1 MKIKPLAH
9 SRVFNKCCE
18 ITERTRTLSTVAGLL
33 GSASLWVV
41 SRTLCRCCR
50 GLCAQGAQSRQP
62 RGALMTCPGA
72 SSSRELSSCSLVGA
86 LVGTE
91 NSSSLPPPPMVT
103 VHWGHV
109 AVYWPHLENLTML
122 VPRPLL
128 RLHQNWMG
136 GWGRQVGFKSSPR
149 DSSLFHQ
156 GRWRDQRARWL
167 AAQALLTSG
176 LLQNPVLSLASR

>member
-1 MKIKPLAH
+1 M
-9 SRVFNKCCE
+9 
-18 ITERTRTLSTVAGLL
+18 AGLL
-33 GSASLWVV
+33 ESASLWVV

-62 RGALMTCPGA
+62 RGALTTCPGA
-72 SSSRELSSCSLVGA
+72 SSSRELSSCSL
-86 LVGTE
+86 
-91 NSSSLPPPPMVT
+91 SLSGGCSGGGREQLLLTPPPPVT

-109 AVYWPHLENLTML
+109 AAYRPHLENLTML

-149 DSSLFHQ
+149 DSSLFHR

>member
-62 RGALMTCPGA
+62 RGPLMTCPGA

-91 NSSSLPPPPMVT
+91 NSSSLPPP
-103 VHWGHV
+103 HG
-109 AVYWPHLENLTML
+109 N
-122 VPRPLL
+122 
-128 RLHQNWMG
+128 
-136 GWGRQVGFKSSPR
+136 
-149 DSSLFHQ
+149 SSL
-156 GRWRDQRARWL
+156 GSCGCILVSPGELNNAR
-167 AAQALLTSG
+167 AQAPPSITPELDGWLG
-176 LLQNPVLSLASR
+176 QAGRL